1 MCFFSFTVKAYFILN
16 YNSKI
21 FLKKIFWFSNFLFTQ
36 LSPYQL
42 KLKNNCMFFRG
53 WGLNWKLRT
62 EVKNTGN
69 INGGFEIC
77 FKISLSSLIFIY
89 IRWLVPV
96 ILKTNILIPNFIFL
110 FSSFFFS
117 ERERRNCCIL
127 TYRKKIII
135 RKNLS
140 HQKSLLLCQNVLY
153 KGRLRLGVFFTLK
166 TPI

>member
-1 MCFFSFTVKAYFILN
+1 VCFFSFTVKAYFILN

-69 INGGFEIC
+69 INSGFEIC

-110 FSSFFFS
+110 FSSFFLVK
-117 ERERRNCCIL
+117 EREEIVVFWL
-127 TYRKKIII
+127 TERKLSLGKI
-135 RKNLS
+135 
-140 HQKSLLLCQNVLY
+140 
-153 KGRLRLGVFFTLK
+153 
-166 TPI
+166 